1 MYFLN
6 IVMLADIY
14 LLYNLTGVK
23 YKYLFT
29 KTKKSYYS

>member
-14 LLYNLTGVK
+14 LLYNQTGV
-23 YKYLFT
+23 KYLFT